1 MCSLSLATSEAWKDK
16 NTGERMEQT
25 EWHRVELWD
34 NLANI
39 AEQYLRKG
47 NQVYIEGKIRSEEWQ
62 DKNGATVR
70 GYKVRATSINLIG
83 GRNEGSP
90 AATGAAERPKPEAVL
105 AGETKSDPFPPMM
118 EEGDDLPF

>member
-1 MCSLSLATSEAWKDK
+1 LK
-16 NTGERMEQT
+16 
-25 EWHRVELWD
+25 
-34 NLANI
+34 
-39 AEQYLRKG
+39 KG

-90 AATGAAERPKPEAVL
+90 ASAPAAERPKPEAVL
-105 AGETKSDPFPPMM
+105 AGASKTDPFPPMM